1 MDGCDPFP
9 SGKFSFSRVENEN
22 HVLSKIIVNLA
33 MLNYIFIVYSE
44 SEFSSKSGLVA
55 IASEQSDP

>member
-9 SGKFSFSRVENEN
+9 TGKFSFSKVEN

-33 MLNYIFIVYSE
+33 MLNYIFIFYSE